1 MVDDFDAH
9 VEAFWYGFKKLMEGV
24 NGLYRLNPAAF
35 NQYCNDLADGAKQAA
50 LDMGASSMDAHQVEE
65 FCKEVERI
73 D

>member
-35 NQYCNDLADGAKQAA
+35 NQYCNVLADGAKQAA